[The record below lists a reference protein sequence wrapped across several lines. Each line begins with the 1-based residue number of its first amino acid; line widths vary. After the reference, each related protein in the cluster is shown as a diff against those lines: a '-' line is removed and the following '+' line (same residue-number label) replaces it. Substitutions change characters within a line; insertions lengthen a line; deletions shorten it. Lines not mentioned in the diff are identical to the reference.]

1 MEMVQKTRSS
11 SRKMRELRMHALS
24 GHIDNNS
31 IVVNGNLSMYEGC
44 DVIVT
49 ILDGG
54 QMKNCEGTSKSDE
67 KRKEAA
73 RSLAGLWSSH
83 ENTVSVDEEV
93 RMLRRGRQFDI

>member
-1 MEMVQKTRSS
+1 MEYGACHNEG
-11 SRKMRELRMHALS
+11 KMRKIRMHALS

-31 IVVNGNLSMYEGC
+31 IVVNGNLSIYEGC

-54 QMKNCEGTSKSDE
+54 QMKKSEDSSRYDE

-73 RSLAGLWSSH
+73 RSLSGLWRSH
-83 ENTVSVDEEV
+83 ENTVSVDDGI
-93 RMLRRGRQFDI
+93 RKLRGGRQFDI